1 LRRSNNL
8 HKLLYILIQSKKD
21 SIHTISLIVTRRL
34 YQEPKQS
41 MLLSISSTQPQNSS
55 LTVIIKFLLSK
66 NLHLMFLMSWKE
78 LSNRS
83 IQMGMDSYLQ
93 VNWRHFCR
101 VKTSCLLLMKSIT
114 LLVKLISMEMDILT
128 SMNLLER
135 SLIMLLNSNII
146 KKLCYHKL
154 PIQLSNKNLLLNWS
168 MSLDKHSNRLILT
181 EMAIF
186 LL

>member
-55 LTVIIKFLLSK
+55 LTVIIKFPLSK

-83 IQMGMDSYLQ
+83 IQTGMDSYPQ

-101 VKTSCLLLMKSIT
+101 VKTSCLLLMKSI
-114 LLVKLISMEMDILT
+114 IL
-128 SMNLLER
+128 
-135 SLIMLLNSNII
+135 
-146 KKLCYHKL
+146 
-154 PIQLSNKNLLLNWS
+154 
-168 MSLDKHSNRLILT
+168 
-181 EMAIF
+181 
-186 LL
+186 